1 MAVQETPEG
10 AQTRKC
16 DENRNCESNNGL
28 FEFVRVDF
36 RDHGSPDGNG
46 TPPLRQPE
54 LTLFAY
60 SSWHG
65 FVGVQYYNIQA
76 K

>member
-28 FEFVRVDF
+28 FEFVRVTF
-36 RDHGSPDGNG
+36 G
-46 TPPLRQPE
+46 T
-54 LTLFAY
+54 TWK
-60 SSWHG
+60 S
-65 FVGVQYYNIQA
+65 
-76 K
+76 